1 MKKLKLI
8 INYMSEKEDISNVSI
23 DMTPRINVTAPFAF
37 NNEKKIRKTNKFNS
51 FSSDKTNAS
60 FSEKHV
66 NFAKIEIIR
75 IENYKKYNKTIK
87 YKYDIDK
94 GEKICKIF

>member
-1 MKKLKLI
+1 
-8 INYMSEKEDISNVSI
+8 MSEKEDISNVSI
-23 DMTPRINVTAPFAF
+23 DMTPRINETSPFEF
-37 NNEKKIRKTNKFNS
+37 NNEKKIRKSKFNS
-51 FSSDKTNAS
+51 FSSDKTIAS

-87 YKYDIDK
+87 YNYNRDK
-94 GEKICKIF
+94 DEKKCKIF